1 MDSQSKP
8 DAESLELRIRNYFDA
23 CNTGD
28 ADLIAGH
35 FEPDASHYFPRGV
48 PQGTLAGA
56 HEIGKVWAKFV
67 KQFNSQWSVDHVLV
81 DASRLEAVIEWTHT
95 KQKLGVYLRGDEW
108 YRFSERGLITEIRAY
123 YACPSPGGSKSYE
136 LGDYPYTE
144 LGYPVP
150 DETTVAKEGR
160 IS

>member
-81 DASRLEAVIEWTHT
+81 DASRLEAVIE
-95 KQKLGVYLRGDEW
+95 
-108 YRFSERGLITEIRAY
+108 
-123 YACPSPGGSKSYE
+123 
-136 LGDYPYTE
+136 
-144 LGYPVP
+144 
-150 DETTVAKEGR
+150 
-160 IS
+160 